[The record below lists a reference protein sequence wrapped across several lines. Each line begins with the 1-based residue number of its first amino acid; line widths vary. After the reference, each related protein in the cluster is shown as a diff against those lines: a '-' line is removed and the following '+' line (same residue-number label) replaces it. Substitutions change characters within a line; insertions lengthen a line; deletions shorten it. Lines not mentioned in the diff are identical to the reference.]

1 MKKLVIIMATFIM
14 SMAMLVGCTGGTED
28 AEAAG
33 SQEPVSTE
41 AESEVNSEEAS
52 DVVSEDIS
60 EEVSEEV
67 SEEASEEA
75 EEAVDYS
82 AEAVMALVD
91 DLIAKYPNENPEYI
105 KSVVIGA
112 NIDYIT
118 EDDLNTI
125 LTAYG
130 YTLEDLN
137 VLFGEYIGDLRSCFT
152 LTFGYHQGGDEP
164 EVLFDDRMP
173 LYEVTLNNHDMEY
186 MKLGYSRYNEKYE
199 YIDAEREK
207 FDNFYYDS
215 VDKGLY
221 SSGMMACDSLWVDST
236 VSPYTN
242 YISSN

>member
-67 SEEASEEA
+67 SEEA

-91 DLIAKYPNENPEYI
+91 DLIAKYPNENPECI

-137 VLFGEYIGDLRSCFT
+137 VLFGEYAKELKECFD
-152 LTFGYHQGGDEP
+152 LTFNYRHGDIEAEVIFEERMSLDEVMMNP
-164 EVLFDDRMP
+164 ED
-173 LYEVTLNNHDMEY
+173 
-186 MKLGYSRYNEKYE
+186 YE
-199 YIDAEREK
+199 YTLLGCDIYDDEYEHIGEIAQQYDK
-207 FDNFYYDS
+207 IYYDA
-215 VDKGLY
+215 VEEGVVT
-221 SSGMMACDSLWVDST
+221 SGMKVSDALWIDQAIT
-236 VSPYTN
+236 PYDK
-242 YISSN
+242 YINVN

>member
-28 AEAAG
+28 EEAAG

-41 AESEVNSEEAS
+41 AESEVNSEEES
-52 DVVSEDIS
+52 EVVSEDIS

-67 SEEASEEA
+67 SEEA

-105 KSVVIGA
+105 KSAVIGA

-173 LYEVTLNNHDMEY
+173 LYEVMLNKKDYDYEL
-186 MKLGYSRYNEKYE
+186 LGYNIYDDKYE
-199 YIDAEREK
+199 PDNEVVNQYGNIYQNSVAE
-207 FDNFYYDS
+207 
-215 VDKGLY
+215 GTQT
-221 SSGMMACDSLWVDST
+221 SGMKVSDALWIDQAIT
-236 VSPYTN
+236 PYDK
-242 YISSN
+242 YINVN

>member
-41 AESEVNSEEAS
+41 AEAEVNSEEES
-52 DVVSEDIS
+52 EVVSEDIS

-67 SEEASEEA
+67 SEEA

-91 DLIAKYPNENPEYI
+91 DLIAKYPNENPECI

-186 MKLGYSRYNEKYE
+186 MKLGYSRYDEEYE
-199 YIDAEREK
+199 PISENSIK
-207 FDNFYYDS
+207 FDEFYYDS
-215 VDKGLY
+215 VDKELY
-221 SSGMMACDSLWVDST
+221 SSGMMVYDALWTDST
-236 VSPYTN
+236 ISPYTK
-242 YISSN
+242 YISVN

>member
-1 MKKLVIIMATFIM
+1 MKKLVIIMSTFIM

-41 AESEVNSEEAS
+41 AESEVNSEEES
-52 DVVSEDIS
+52 EVVSEDIS
-60 EEVSEEV
+60 EEGSEEV
-67 SEEASEEA
+67 SEEA

-91 DLIAKYPNENPEYI
+91 DLIAKYPNENPECI

-130 YTLEDLN
+130 YMLEDLN
-137 VLFGEYIGDLRSCFT
+137 VLFGEYIGDLMSCFV

-173 LYEVTLNNHDMEY
+173 LYEVMLNKKDYDYEL
-186 MKLGYSRYNEKYE
+186 LGYNIYDDKYE
-199 YIDAEREK
+199 PDNEVVNQYGNIYQNSVAE
-207 FDNFYYDS
+207 
-215 VDKGLY
+215 GTQT
-221 SSGMMACDSLWVDST
+221 SGMKVSGALWIDQAIT
-236 VSPYTN
+236 PYDK
-242 YISSN
+242 YINVN